1 MLKFM
6 LNRRKTMRENKK
18 SFSFIFLAIISILF
32 ALSALFFS
40 IPHTS
45 AEIEE
50 KFGFTDTS
58 SYDYQVK
65 VTPIKTDGSPTS
77 GGTVDFN
84 GGTNNGHK
92 LSWQEIKGFN
102 VTLGNVINPPE
113 KDILD
118 QMYHYSIRVHYL
130 NTYISDAKE
139 FESTEIQVKTIVED
153 NTIENLSLFEQ
164 EHFSVEIGSANVDGV
179 DWRGWGIY
187 RFEIEFSYR
196 NSQGNT
202 FTKEA
207 YSDYYGL
214 DPTNYL
220 SKLSI
225 DFTKESSKSD
235 LSAAY
240 NFFIEESGI
249 EDLKYI
255 DVDTIKWYVK
265 GEGSDGIKYV
275 LTDEDLSK
283 FTDYEQSLWGN
294 QVRPRTGKTFYFDG
308 RGKLAKWQVY
318 CEIIPHGIISDLD
331 LTSNVCE
338 VQTGRSMNVLNIIWF
353 IIGGAVLLTGIIV
366 IIIVVVKKKEKVW

>member
-1 MLKFM
+1 
-6 LNRRKTMRENKK
+6 MRENKK

-65 VTPIKTDGSPTS
+65 ATPIKTDGSPTS